1 MKKNLNLFF
10 DKQIYR
16 IVHVDLH
23 DYRKTIFLA
32 GSARSGTTWL
42 QEIINF
48 NNEYRILFEPFRPEK
63 VELVSQWQNHQY
75 LRVDENSPQFLKP
88 LNKILRGKIKDV
100 WVDTYNQRLFSQKR
114 IIKTI
119 HANLLLFWIKNHYPE
134 IPIILILR
142 HPCAVANSKINIV
155 GKHFR
160 YNNNPLDRFLSQDA
174 LMEDF
179 LRPYENQLM
188 ATKTVFETFIFIW
201 CIENLIPITQFPE
214 GGIYITFY
222 ENLCLN
228 PESEIRQ
235 LFSYIEKPY
244 SSEVINKVKIPSPVS
259 RKNSAINSGFDLI
272 NSWRKT
278 ITTDQI
284 QRALRI
290 LNLFGLD
297 VIYNDGDLPLVE
309 GNEVLRRF

>member
-1 MKKNLNLFF
+1 M
-10 DKQIYR
+10 
-16 IVHVDLH
+16 
-23 DYRKTIFLA
+23 
-32 GSARSGTTWL
+32 
-42 QEIINF
+42 
-48 NNEYRILFEPFRPEK
+48 
-63 VELVSQWQNHQY
+63 
-75 LRVDENSPQFLKP
+75 
-88 LNKILRGKIKDV
+88 
-100 WVDTYNQRLFSQKR
+100 
-114 IIKTI
+114 
-119 HANLLLFWIKNHYPE
+119 
-134 IPIILILR
+134 
-142 HPCAVANSKINIV
+142 
-155 GKHFR
+155 
-160 YNNNPLDRFLSQDA
+160 
-174 LMEDF
+174 
-179 LRPYENQLM
+179 
-188 ATKTVFETFIFIW
+188 W